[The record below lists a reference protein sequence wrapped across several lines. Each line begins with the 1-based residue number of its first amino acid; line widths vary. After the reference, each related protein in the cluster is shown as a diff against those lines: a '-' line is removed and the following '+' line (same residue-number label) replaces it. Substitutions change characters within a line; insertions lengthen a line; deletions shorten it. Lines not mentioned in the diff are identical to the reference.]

1 MISEEEKH
9 KQQLERR
16 EQTNRE
22 EEAKLKNI
30 FLETEEQDRNWK
42 REMDL
47 ENIKHQTL
55 KLTVC
60 KQCKVEDILV
70 FTNCLTRLYKVVNNV
85 QIFNG
90 MHNRNNSIN
99 FQVISHLN
107 YRRKKEEDKIT
118 TQDNHYNI
126 VSHKI

>member
-22 EEAKLKNI
+22 EEAKLKNR

-47 ENIKHQTL
+47 ENIKH
-55 KLTVC
+55 
-60 KQCKVEDILV
+60 
-70 FTNCLTRLYKVVNNV
+70 
-85 QIFNG
+85 
-90 MHNRNNSIN
+90 
-99 FQVISHLN
+99 
-107 YRRKKEEDKIT
+107 
-118 TQDNHYNI
+118 
-126 VSHKI
+126 